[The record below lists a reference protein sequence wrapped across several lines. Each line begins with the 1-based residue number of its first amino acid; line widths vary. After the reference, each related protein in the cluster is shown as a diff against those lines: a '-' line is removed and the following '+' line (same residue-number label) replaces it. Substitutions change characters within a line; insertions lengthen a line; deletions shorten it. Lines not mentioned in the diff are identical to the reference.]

1 MGSSTFS
8 GNDPWHSKSGNLFCI
23 FTLLHFLPFCQILK
37 FRLSNSNNKRFVFL
51 FFLFKISNQDV
62 KLSLSDSVSGTPVCR
77 GKYQGTARIVTR
89 LSDAKL
95 IQQGDVLI
103 TISTDIGWSPYF
115 PLLGGVVTELGQ
127 YYDVFLIND
136 L

>member
-1 MGSSTFS
+1 M
-8 GNDPWHSKSGNLFCI
+8 
-23 FTLLHFLPFCQILK
+23 
-37 FRLSNSNNKRFVFL
+37 
-51 FFLFKISNQDV
+51 
-62 KLSLSDSVSGTPVCR
+62 SDSVSGTPVCR

-89 LSDAKL
+89 LSEAKL

-127 YYDVFLIND
+127 YYDFPHKGPFNNYVDKIRGQGLKKCLFLST
-136 L
+136 LRV

>member
-1 MGSSTFS
+1 M
-8 GNDPWHSKSGNLFCI
+8 DPLP
-23 FTLLHFLPFCQILK
+23 TLISDVINGRSLIQIIK
-37 FRLSNSNNKRFVFL
+37 DS
-51 FFLFKISNQDV
+51 FFYFFILLFKISNQDV

-127 YYDVFLIND
+127 YYDVFLVND

>member
-1 MGSSTFS
+1 MALSPGY
-8 GNDPWHSKSGNLFCI
+8 
-23 FTLLHFLPFCQILK
+23 LLISFLPYLKFFTFFHILK
-37 FRLSNSNNKRFVFL
+37 NKL
-51 FFLFKISNQDV
+51 ISNQDV

-127 YYDVFLIND
+127 YYYDFSS
-136 L
+136 

>member
-1 MGSSTFS
+1 M
-8 GNDPWHSKSGNLFCI
+8 
-23 FTLLHFLPFCQILK
+23 
-37 FRLSNSNNKRFVFL
+37 L

-127 YYDVFLIND
+127 YYDFSS
-136 L
+136 

>member
-1 MGSSTFS
+1 M
-8 GNDPWHSKSGNLFCI
+8 
-23 FTLLHFLPFCQILK
+23 
-37 FRLSNSNNKRFVFL
+37 
-51 FFLFKISNQDV
+51 
-62 KLSLSDSVSGTPVCR
+62 SDSVSGTPVCR

-127 YYDVFLIND
+127 YYDFPHKGPSINYVVSK
-136 L
+136 LAILYPLPTETT

>member
-1 MGSSTFS
+1 M
-8 GNDPWHSKSGNLFCI
+8 
-23 FTLLHFLPFCQILK
+23 
-37 FRLSNSNNKRFVFL
+37 
-51 FFLFKISNQDV
+51 
-62 KLSLSDSVSGTPVCR
+62 SDSVSGTPVCR

-95 IQQGDVLI
+95 IRQGDVLI

-127 YYDVFLIND
+127 YYGFPHKWPFNNYVVKKCLFLST
-136 L
+136 LRV

>member
-1 MGSSTFS
+1 MELSPCYLLKYF
-8 GNDPWHSKSGNLFCI
+8 
-23 FTLLHFLPFCQILK
+23 LLHLTFFTFFRILK
-37 FRLSNSNNKRFVFL
+37 FKLIQITIR

-127 YYDVFLIND
+127 YYDFSL
-136 L
+136 

>member
-1 MGSSTFS
+1 MALS
-8 GNDPWHSKSGNLFCI
+8 PGNLLI
-23 FTLLHFLPFCQILK
+23 SFLPYIFYLFSYLEEQINP
-37 FRLSNSNNKRFVFL
+37 NSKISL
-51 FFLFKISNQDV
+51 FLFKISNQDV

-127 YYDVFLIND
+127 YYYDFSS
-136 L
+136 